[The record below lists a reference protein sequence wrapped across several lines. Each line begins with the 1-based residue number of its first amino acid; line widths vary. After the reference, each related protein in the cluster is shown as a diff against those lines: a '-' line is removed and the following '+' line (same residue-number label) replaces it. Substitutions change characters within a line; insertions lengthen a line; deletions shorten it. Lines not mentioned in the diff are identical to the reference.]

1 MYASMATSS
10 FNTSSLTYQLEAAAM
25 RIMIVDDEPF
35 YIDHLKEVIENSD
48 FSKREQTQIVA
59 QCISAS
65 RALEA
70 ITAVQPHLIFTD
82 IKMQLM
88 NGIEFATIVR
98 QNWPQIIVVIVSGY
112 SSFEYARD
120 AIRANVEDY
129 LVKPV
134 DPAIIELLLDKTNTR
149 IHMESYLQQQN
160 LLNELL
166 EYKHI
171 EENTQTSLQQCFP
184 FSSYYVFC
192 FNKPTFSQDKALFPT
207 PTEQEIQNKLASNP
221 LLLKNEKAWII
232 SKKDLKRGFII
243 LGLNPCS
250 DQRIKQL
257 ANEIVQMIGGSGRH
271 PSIAVSQSFN
281 DIRQLH
287 QVANHLHDELYHQLV
302 IGQSK
307 TILLSE
313 QQPALEKPN
322 LLLSSTDEKKIVIAV
337 DKKDWKLLKKM
348 IFHWFEQWEEHSCPN
363 LYLQRNGKQMVQW
376 LEKHFRTLEPLTS
389 ITTEKEME
397 EIIDSAYSY
406 SNAAEDIWSLLSHIF
421 RFEDH
426 EPASNK
432 GVRLIEQIS
441 DYLSANLSEA
451 ISMTHIMDRFQ
462 ISSTHL
468 GNLFRKYHGETFVE
482 YLTTLRISKAK
493 ELMRIH
499 PEMPLKEISEIIG
512 YTDRHYFT
520 KVFKLVTGKSPT
532 EYKELLLHEENVET

>member
-1 MYASMATSS
+1 MYVSMATSN
-10 FNTSSLTYQLEAAAM
+10 FNISSLTYHVMEAAAM

-35 YIDHLKEVIENSD
+35 YMDHLKEVIENSD

-65 RALEA
+65 QALEA
-70 ITAVQPHLIFTD
+70 IPTVQPHLIFTD

-88 NGIEFATIVR
+88 NGIEFAAIIR
-98 QNWPQIIVVIVSGY
+98 QNWPHIIVVIVSGY

-134 DPAIIELLLDKTNTR
+134 DPTIIEQLLDKTNTR
-149 IHMESYLQQQN
+149 ISMESYLQQQS

-166 EYKHI
+166 ENKSI
-171 EENTQTSLQQCFP
+171 EGSIQTTLQQCFP

-192 FNKPTFSQDKALFPT
+192 FNKPSPLQDKERSPSL
-207 PTEQEIQNKLASNP
+207 TEQEIHNKLSSNP
-221 LLLKNEKAWII
+221 LLLKNEKAWIV
-232 SKKDLKRGFII
+232 SRNDFKRGFII
-243 LGLNPCS
+243 LGLYQCG

-257 ANEIVQMIGGSGRH
+257 AEEIVLMIGGSGSH
-271 PSIAVSQSFN
+271 PSIAVSRSFN

-287 QVANHLHDELYHQLV
+287 QVANQLHDELYHQLV

-307 TILLSE
+307 TIFLSE
-313 QQPALEKPN
+313 QQPTLEKLN

-337 DKKDWKLLKKM
+337 DRKDWKLLKKI

-363 LYLQRNGKQMVQW
+363 LYIQRNGKQMVQW

-397 EIIDSAYSY
+397 EIIESAYSY
-406 SNAAEDIWSLLSHIF
+406 SNAAEDIWNLLSHIF

-426 EPASNK
+426 DPASNK

-441 DYLSANLSEA
+441 DYLSANLSET

-468 GNLFRKYHGETFVE
+468 GNLFRKHHGETFVE
-482 YLTTLRISKAK
+482 YLTTLRINKAK

-499 PEMPLKEISEIIG
+499 PEMPLKEISEITG

-532 EYKELLLHEENVET
+532 DYKDQLLQE